1 MFFDLQG
8 GEDVK
13 EHVPKEY
20 ELEGLSKDTVLR
32 EFTIEHL
39 EELLEFQKQQQLQ
52 LERFVSRTSGF
63 LCGAVLSLALAAL
76 FQRRL

>member
-13 EHVPKEY
+13 QY
-20 ELEGLSKDTVLR
+20 ELEGVSKDTVLR

-39 EELLEFQKQQQLQ
+39 EELLEAQKQQQLQ
-52 LERFVSRTSGF
+52 LERFESRTAGF
-63 LCGAVLSLALAAL
+63 LCGAVLSLALVAL
-76 FQRRL
+76 FLRRP